1 MLIVRW
7 KIAFPFLLKFITSTF
22 REFSLT
28 LSLSL
33 FLLYCSFQKGG
44 KDDVSVIG
52 IRCNGYYL
60 AEGLVSTSAF
70 LHSWKWVSWALN
82 LAQLSVGNFSRNWPA
97 VSLLPARLGCSLKAL
112 QLAVLMTR
120 YRITACQRT
129 EAIAPTER
137 EREIEWMQQLPQGSR
152 LPLIS
157 FCHTWMSR
165 TTSETRI
172 LKEGKSIYLLYL
184 YLKRP

>member
-1 MLIVRW
+1 M
-7 KIAFPFLLKFITSTF
+7 
-22 REFSLT
+22 
-28 LSLSL
+28 
-33 FLLYCSFQKGG
+33 
-44 KDDVSVIG
+44 SVIG

-137 EREIEWMQQLPQGSR
+137 ERETAR
-152 LPLIS
+152 LSECNSCHKAAGCLWLVFVTLECQEPLRK
-157 FCHTWMSR
+157 HA
-165 TTSETRI
+165 
-172 LKEGKSIYLLYL
+172 
-184 YLKRP
+184 YLKRESRYIYYIYTWSAPRKAKGIRDRHGKSSNLDWSWLSGVSFGWERNRKSF